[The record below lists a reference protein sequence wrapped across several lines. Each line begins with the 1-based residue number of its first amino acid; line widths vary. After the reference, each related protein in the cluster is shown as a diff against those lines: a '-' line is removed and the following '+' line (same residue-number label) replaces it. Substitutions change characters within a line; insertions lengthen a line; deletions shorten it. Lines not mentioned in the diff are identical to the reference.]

1 MQTETDTNTINETS
15 ITNDL
20 HNGEIYLIKNKING
34 KCYVGQ
40 ALCYTGSNNSKWG
53 TNGRWKS
60 HIREA
65 LSLTG
70 DHCVAL
76 NNAIRKYGHD
86 NFEVTTLV
94 KCHKDELDEHEIIYI
109 AQYDSIQPNG
119 YNIKSGGYSSKNN
132 ESTIQKMSESHTGLL
147 HSEKTKINISKGQLG
162 NRREKTYNRKNPEDI
177 DLPKYIRAHRIED
190 KIISY
195 IVSNIPIGIDKK
207 EYTNKVNFS
216 VTKYGSKENALKNA
230 IDYRNETLEKYKY
243 IEEEIQKMKDN
254 DSLNKVIILKEDKLK
269 EKLPEYIYPIIED
282 KKLAG
287 YFVDE
292 IIDVQKNKPFPK
304 RVFNGKTNRW
314 NLDSAKKYVAI
325 LNYINEHKVDM
336 SNFCIDEID
345 INDVSE
351 SFYEKYYLPK
361 YFNIFRRN
369 DVIVGF
375 CINGFPSDKHKGGKY
390 KKEFRLKTMKS
401 IRTMDEAYEAG
412 IEELN
417 DLKKG
422 YITI

>member
-1 MQTETDTNTINETS
+1 MQTETETNTLNETS
-15 ITNDL
+15 IIDDL

-53 TNGRWKS
+53 TKGRWKS

-65 LSLTG
+65 LNSTG
-70 DHCVAL
+70 DHCIAL

-94 KCHKDELDEHEIIYI
+94 KCHKDEMDEHEIIYI
-109 AQYDSIQPNG
+109 AEYDSIQPNG

-132 ESTIQKMSESHTGLL
+132 ESTIQKM
-147 HSEKTKINISKGQLG
+147 KIAHLG
-162 NRREKTYNRKNPEDI
+162 TRKDKKIRKHDEDN
-177 DLPKYIRAHRIED
+177 DLPKYIKAYRQNGNI
-190 KIISY
+190 KSY
-195 IVSNIPIGIDKK
+195 VITKFPIGIESS
-207 EYTNKVNFS
+207 EYIKDTYFTIS
-216 VTKYGSKENALKNA
+216 KYASKEDAYQNA
-230 IDYRNETLEKYKY
+230 INYLNELKQKYNYINEEVFKEKSVIVPPKKF
-243 IEEEIQKMKDN
+243 IEK
-254 DSLNKVIILKEDKLK
+254 KEDKLK

-304 RVFNGKTNRW
+304 RVFNEKTNRW
-314 NLDSAKKYVAI
+314 NLDSAKKYIAI
-325 LNYINEHKVDM
+325 LKYINEHKVDM
-336 SNFCIDEID
+336 SNFYIDEID

-361 YFNIFRRN
+361 YFNIFRSKG
-369 DVIVGF
+369 VIVGF
-375 CINGFPSDKHKGGKY
+375 CINGFPSDKYKSGKY
-390 KKEFRLKTMKS
+390 EKQFRLKTMKG